1 MTMYRHPD
9 PRSGL
14 VLDTHELG
22 RRVGAMKAVQR
33 IAEAPDGI
41 GMDVIGVPPGSPV
54 DLDLRLESVV
64 EGVLVTGTA
73 VVSLQGQCAR
83 CLEQISSDEE
93 VDLQELYLY
102 PDKEPDDDEA
112 SRLEA
117 ELLDLEP
124 LLRDTVVLDLPYTPL
139 CRPDCAGLCPD
150 CGANLNED
158 PGHRH
163 DDRVDPRWAGL
174 TAWTADPDDETG
186 LPAGRE
192 QGVSRGRPQAED
204 VSEQHPAPPF
214 PVEGVRAHPGH
225 LRQPGLP

>member
-1 MTMYRHPD
+1 MKTIQ
-9 PRSGL
+9 
-14 VLDTHELG
+14 
-22 RRVGAMKAVQR
+22 RV
-33 IAEAPDGI
+33 AEAPSGI

-54 DLDLRLESVV
+54 ALDLRLESVV

-83 CLEQISSDEE
+83 CLEPIASPEE

-112 SRLEA
+112 SRVEG

-124 LLRDTVVLDLPYTPL
+124 LLRDPVVLDLPYTPL

-150 CGANLNED
+150 CGADLNDD
-158 PGHRH
+158 PEHRH

-174 TAWTADPDDETG
+174 TGWTADPDDDE
-186 LPAGRE
+186 A
-192 QGVSRGRPQAED
+192 VSAENK
-204 VSEQHPAPPF
+204 E
-214 PVEGVRAHPGH
+214 
-225 LRQPGLP
+225 